1 MIYLLYYYIYYL
13 EKVTYSKFR
22 FSMFKKFVSRLVF
35 GEIELTQISL
45 KARGV
50 GTKLCVAFL
59 LLLLLLLLLLFLFF
73 FFENSYHTLK
83 SKIPCFLLNKNIT
96 FNKSK
101 SQSKLENLTQSF
113 REVNLG
119 LQLV

>member
-1 MIYLLYYYIYYL
+1 
-13 EKVTYSKFR
+13 
-22 FSMFKKFVSRLVF
+22 MFKKFVSRLVF

-50 GTKLCVAFL
+50 GTKLCVAF
-59 LLLLLLLLLLFLFF
+59 LLLLLLLLFLFF

-113 REVNLG
+113 REVNLV